1 MFIICA
7 DYTTNFVIWQ
17 GIMTHREDVFFLFPL
32 LFLYITPYTF
42 YFFLFDKR
50 SWFASQRYFSARS
63 EKYPKDTPKERGFRF
78 PLSFGNLLPQTT
90 QEGPA
95 GPSWISPGWVLLALR
110 CCLSSA
116 KRFPRVAGAAR
127 LFIRTDLHLPFRPG
141 NCCAIFRC
149 SRLSLRRGFP
159 KGDGLRKSPFGL
171 LLLGTFLSNKEKFLP
186 EG

>member
-1 MFIICA
+1 MA
-7 DYTTNFVIWQ
+7 RDYDTS
-17 GIMTHREDVFFLFPL
+17 GGCVFSFSTSFSFRGGFLFYIKRL
-32 LFLYITPYTF
+32 LNETGY
-42 YFFLFDKR
+42 
-50 SWFASQRYFSARS
+50 ASQRYFSARS

-78 PLSFGNLLPQTT
+78 PLSFGNLFPQTT

-127 LFIRTDLHLPFRPG
+127 LFMRTDLHSPFRPG

-149 SRLSLRRGFP
+149 SRSSFRRESPERDGFAKAP
-159 KGDGLRKSPFGL
+159 LWFASFGYFSFKQRKVPPRRVTSFV
-171 LLLGTFLSNKEKFLP
+171 
-186 EG
+186 

>member
-1 MFIICA
+1 MA
-7 DYTTNFVIWQ
+7 RDYDTS
-17 GIMTHREDVFFLFPL
+17 GGCVFSFSTSFSFRGGFLFFIKRL
-32 LFLYITPYTF
+32 LNETGY
-42 YFFLFDKR
+42 
-50 SWFASQRYFSARS
+50 ASQRYFSARS

-78 PLSFGNLLPQTT
+78 PLSFGNLFPQTT

-127 LFIRTDLHLPFRPG
+127 LFIRTDLHSPFRPG

-149 SRLSLRRGFP
+149 SRSSLRRGFP
-159 KGDGLRKSPFGL
+159 KGDGSRKSPFGL

>member
-1 MFIICA
+1 
-7 DYTTNFVIWQ
+7 
-17 GIMTHREDVFFLFPL
+17 MTHREDVFFLFPL
-32 LFLYITPYTF
+32 LFLYIIPYTLRGG
-42 YFFLFDKR
+42 FLFYIKR
-50 SWFASQRYFSARS
+50 LLNETGYASQRYFSARS

-78 PLSFGNLLPQTT
+78 PLSFGNLFPQTT

-95 GPSWISPGWVLLALR
+95 GPSWISPGWMMLALR

-127 LFIRTDLHLPFRPG
+127 LFIRADLHLPFRPG

-149 SRLSLRRGFP
+149 SRSSFWRGFP

-171 LLLGTFLSNKEKFLP
+171 LLLGTFLSNKEKYLC
-186 EG
+186 EA